1 MIEILPLLAVALFLL
16 LLLYFGRRRK
26 PGGLDAYYDLSHG
39 ERHLHRWGYTDTASS
54 STAPAACA

>member
-26 PGGLDAYYDLSHG
+26 PDGLDAYYDVSHG
-39 ERHLHRWGYTDTASS
+39 ERHLHRWGYTDTRIEFDG
-54 STAPAACA
+54 PAACA